1 MFHND
6 IMDSV
11 MRERVRDLQAQAKAD
26 RDATIVRRA
35 RKFWEDRTLRAP
47 SRRSRKVRLAAEGR

>member
-1 MFHND
+1 MFHHD

-11 MRERVRDLQAQAKAD
+11 MQERARDLRAQAKAD

-47 SRRSRKVRLAAEGR
+47 SGRSREIRLAAEGR

>member
-1 MFHND
+1 MFHYA

-11 MRERVRDLQAQAKAD
+11 TQERVRGLRAQAKAD

-47 SRRSRKVRLAAEGR
+47 SGRSRKVRLAAEGR